1 MCRLPFAHERE
12 WRYAVVSAAIIRV
25 HAFVGRPLSHQ
36 VFFSQGGKL
45 GDEYQL
51 HCWSR
56 DAGPESS

>member
-1 MCRLPFAHERE
+1 MAIRGGLGGYY
-12 WRYAVVSAAIIRV
+12 WSARVGV

-36 VFFSQGGKL
+36 VFFSQRGKL

-56 DAGPESS
+56 NAGPESS